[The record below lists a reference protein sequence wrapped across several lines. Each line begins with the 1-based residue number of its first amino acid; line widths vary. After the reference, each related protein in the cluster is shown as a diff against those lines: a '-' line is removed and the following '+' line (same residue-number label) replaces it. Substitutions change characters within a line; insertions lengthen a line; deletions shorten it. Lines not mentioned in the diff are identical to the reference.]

1 MDHEVIFLHFESI
14 PAAERAMGTIRTLEA
29 EGFLTL
35 DEAAIVTRSDDGW
48 VSAKPLGHSG
58 LGKKAALGGV
68 LGVITGGLIGLPM
81 VGGAIGAGAAAKKS
95 TGNDRFDELM
105 NTVGRD
111 MTAGTAV
118 LALTVAALSDPWTVA
133 DRLEVHRD
141 RLIRAEIPASI
152 RAQLDE
158 PHGAG

>member
-1 MDHEVIFLHFESI
+1 MDRELVFLHFESI

-35 DEAAIVTRSDDGW
+35 DDAAIVTRSDDGW
-48 VSAKPLGHSG
+48 VSVKPLGRTG
-58 LGKKAALGGV
+58 LGKKAVLGGV

-81 VGGAIGAGAAAKKS
+81 IGGAIGAGAAAKQS
-95 TGNDRFDELM
+95 SSNDQFDELM
-105 NTVGRD
+105 NTVGRN

-118 LALTVAALSDPWTVA
+118 LALTVAALTDPWMVT

-141 RLIRAEIPASI
+141 RLIRAEVPASI
-152 RAQLDE
+152 RAQLEDT
-158 PHGAG
+158 GNGG